1 MVLIDVID
9 SIEHVVH
16 SSDTVSSFVKMP
28 KYKNDQIQQIPHAK
42 MLKCQNTTMPRCQTA
57 KMPSCQAAHIGE
69 CSAAMTSFLLTL
81 CLSFGRESLTYRFS
95 TCPSANTRAPSR
107 LIRRT
112 LAKLLLN
119 REHVECDPFH
129 LTCLEHRNNIVPTK
143 FILSVTFSPAP

>member
-81 CLSFGRESLTYRFS
+81 CLTLPRF
-95 TCPSANTRAPSR
+95 NILERVINAPR
-107 LIRRT
+107 PT
-112 LAKLLLN
+112 AY
-119 REHVECDPFH
+119 
-129 LTCLEHRNNIVPTK
+129 VPE
-143 FILSVTFSPAP
+143 